1 MQNPPT
7 VGLKW
12 KAADGS
18 SPVAVVLSKHSP
30 EVAAK
35 NANRTTALDRGE
47 QSALMDIND
56 ALHRPTPTQKFKQVG
71 GNPNASSSMA
81 MSEPGSSSM
90 GMSDQGSS
98 STSFKTTAPV
108 LSERQKMTW
117 LEERPN
123 MVVQHECEETTSV
136 DGLGRMAVMQQ
147 ANVSVVHTPTPLE
160 MMMTQ
165 MAEFQMTQLKNL
177 EAFQMREF
185 KTVERNFMLVENNF
199 NRLDVA
205 VQNQGVM
212 MSDVQ
217 QQCKDLGVGMHNR
230 KRAIS
235 GLEANV
241 RRLEAEHIL
250 ERNQMQ
256 RQLDEALSQNQ
267 DLKDDLDRERSETQL
282 KFQQQVQA
290 DKDFDTAHAKN
301 HELFQT
307 SINGHSTEFEKVW
320 KELNALKKV
329 RKMALSSENGSSSSD
344 PRSLGGESRRP
355 SKPYKGKGKE
365 VQDNTE
371 MFTNDASVDAVVEG
385 LMQLHNSC
393 MYEEHLEVNGN
404 ATRSC
409 RQKKRAV
416 VMDAVTS
423 RHVSKK
429 PKVPDA
435 SEASR
440 NVAQICIL
448 DLERAKDESQGLLFG
463 KASECINVVKS
474 KGSNI
479 YMFQTMFGGATFK
492 NQQTCMASA
501 MQIRREFCVKNPT
514 SALAKRAGK
523 NFKVSE
529 KAKAKKTSISV
540 RNYRPKMIGPSV
552 ASSSTAS
559 SMRRRHEFA
568 DQQWEAGLNDETES
582 ESYASDAAGE
592 GVVSTG
598 LKRTVVGGC
607 C

>member
-1 MQNPPT
+1 VQNPPT

-12 KAADGS
+12 KAADDS
-18 SPVAVVLSKHSP
+18 SPMAVVVSKYSP

-47 QSALMDIND
+47 QSALMDLND
-56 ALHRPTPTQKFKQVG
+56 AIHCPTLAQKFKQVG

-81 MSEPGSSSM
+81 MSE
-90 GMSDQGSS
+90 QGSS

-108 LSERQKMTW
+108 LSERQEMMW
-117 LEERPN
+117 HEERPDGTF
-123 MVVQHECEETTSV
+123 VQHTREQTTSV
-136 DGLGRMAVMQQ
+136 DGRGRMAVMQQ
-147 ANVSVVHTPTPLE
+147 ANVSSVHTPTPLE

-165 MAEFQMTQLKNL
+165 MAEFQMTQFKNL

-199 NRLDVA
+199 NRLDVTL
-205 VQNQGVM
+205 QNQGVK

-217 QQCKDLGVGMHNR
+217 QQCRDLGVGMHNR
-230 KRAIS
+230 KRDIS
-235 GLEANV
+235 HLEANV
-241 RRLEAEHIL
+241 RKLEAQHIL

-256 RQLDEALSQNQ
+256 RQLDEAKGQNVALKGNLKKQ
-267 DLKDDLDRERSETQL
+267 RDQSDLRFNK
-282 KFQQQVQA
+282 QVQA

-301 HELFQT
+301 HELFKT
-307 SINGHSTEFEKVW
+307 CINGHSSELEKVW
-320 KELNALKKV
+320 KELDALKKA
-329 RKMALSSENGSSSSD
+329 RKIALSSENGSSSSD
-344 PRSLGGESRRP
+344 CRSLGEGSRRP

-393 MYEEHLEVNGN
+393 MHQEHLEVNGN
-404 ATRSC
+404 PTRSC

-416 VMDAVTS
+416 VMDAGTS

-435 SEASR
+435 SEASG

-448 DLERAKDESQGLLFG
+448 DLERAKDERQGLLFRH
-463 KASECINVVKS
+463 ASECINVVKS

-479 YMFQTMFGGATFK
+479 YMFQTMVGGATFK
-492 NQQTCMASA
+492 DQQTCMASA

-514 SALAKRAGK
+514 SPLAKRAGE

-540 RNYRPKMIGPSV
+540 RKYRPKMIGPSV

-559 SMRRRHEFA
+559 SMRRRHELA
-568 DQQWEAGLNDETES
+568 DQQWEAGLNSATES
-582 ESYASDAAGE
+582 DSYVSDAAGE
-592 GVVSTG
+592 GGSG
-598 LKRTVVGGC
+598 YRP
-607 C
+607 

>member
-12 KAADGS
+12 KAADDS
-18 SPVAVVLSKHSP
+18 SPMAVVLSKYSP
-30 EVAAK
+30 EIAAK

-56 ALHRPTPTQKFKQVG
+56 AIHCPTQAQKFKQVG

-81 MSEPGSSSM
+81 MSEQGSSSM
-90 GMSDQGSS
+90 DMSEQGSS

-108 LSERQKMTW
+108 LSEHQKMTW
-117 LEERPN
+117 LEERPD
-123 MVVQHECEETTSV
+123 MVVQHAHEQTTSV

-165 MAEFQMTQLKNL
+165 MAEFQM
-177 EAFQMREF
+177 REF

-199 NRLDVA
+199 NRLDVTL
-205 VQNQGVM
+205 QNQGVK

-217 QQCKDLGVGMHNR
+217 QQCRDLGVGMHNR
-230 KRAIS
+230 KRDIS
-235 GLEANV
+235 RLEPNVRNLEAQ
-241 RRLEAEHIL
+241 HIL

-267 DLKDDLDRERSETQL
+267 DLKDDLNRERSETKL

-290 DKDFDTAHAKN
+290 DKDFDEAHAKN

-307 SINGHSTEFEKVW
+307 SINGHSTELEKVW
-320 KELNALKKV
+320 KELTALKKA
-329 RKMALSSENGSSSSD
+329 RKIALSSENGSSSSD

-365 VQDNTE
+365 VQDNKE

-416 VMDAVTS
+416 VMDAGTS

-440 NVAQICIL
+440 NVAQIFIL

-492 NQQTCMASA
+492 DQQTCMASA

-514 SALAKRAGK
+514 SALAKRAAK

-568 DQQWEAGLNDETES
+568 DQQWEAGLNDATES
-582 ESYASDAAGE
+582 DSYASDAAGE
-592 GVVSTG
+592 GGSEY
-598 LKRTVVGGC
+598 RP
-607 C
+607 